1 MDDMND
7 NDDISNMNNNDNDIT
22 ESGKKNKRSISE
34 QQQQSDPRQTDFDDI
49 MSFITSKMDALSTTS
64 EDVSKDEIIAIFM
77 QVLECADG
85 EAVFYLESTGWD
97 IEMAVQLKFESD
109 DNQYY
114 SKRGR
119 TFGSRPFLD
128 PVFQE
133 TGINNKYIPKECNI
147 EGLPDGWKAVVS
159 RKTGTIYFV
168 NEAFNIRQSQVP
180 PGFADAVIDQPPVT
194 NNNNDTEVPMGND
207 NNGTEVAMGDDNG
220 AGTANNQDLM
230 TEEI

>member
-1 MDDMND
+1 MDDDND

-34 QQQQSDPRQTDFDDI
+34 QQQQQQQSDPRQTDIDDI
-49 MSFITSKMDALSTTS
+49 MSLITSKMDALSTTS

-109 DNQYY
+109 DNQFYA
-114 SKRGR
+114 KRGR
-119 TFGSRPFLD
+119 TFASRPFLD

-133 TGINNKYIPKECNI
+133 TGNNNKYIPRECNI
-147 EGLPDGWKAVVS
+147 EGLPEGWKAVVS

-180 PGFADAVIDQPPVT
+180 PGFADAAIDLPPLV
-194 NNNNDTEVPMGND
+194 DV
-207 NNGTEVAMGDDNG
+207 NNGTEVAMGNDNNG
-220 AGTANNQDLM
+220 AGTENNQDLM

>member
-1 MDDMND
+1 MNDMND

-34 QQQQSDPRQTDFDDI
+34 QQQQQSDPRQTDIDDI
-49 MSFITSKMDALSTTS
+49 MSLITSKMDALSTTS

-133 TGINNKYIPKECNI
+133 TGNNKYIPRECNI

-194 NNNNDTEVPMGND
+194 ND
-207 NNGTEVAMGDDNG
+207 NNGTEVAMGDDNND
-220 AGTANNQDLM
+220 AGTENNQDLM